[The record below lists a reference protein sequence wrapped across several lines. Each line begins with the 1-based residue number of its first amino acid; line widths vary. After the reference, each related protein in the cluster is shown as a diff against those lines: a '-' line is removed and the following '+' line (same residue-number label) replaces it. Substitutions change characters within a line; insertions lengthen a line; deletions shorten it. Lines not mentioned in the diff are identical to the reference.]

1 MLVMKFG
8 GSSLADGA
16 ALERT
21 ARLIAAEREP
31 VVVVSAMH
39 DTTDWL
45 LEAGRAAEHG
55 EQAACAAELERL
67 RALHLPAAG
76 DDQALG
82 AQVEALISEL
92 ASILE
97 GVRLLRELTPRS
109 RALIVSF
116 GERLSALLMAGK
128 LRACGRPAEAVDA
141 RQLIVTDERYDGATV
156 QREVTG
162 ERVRARLQPL
172 LGGGT
177 VPVVTGYIAATAA
190 GVTTTLGRSGS
201 DYTATL
207 IGAALGAEQID
218 IYTDVDGILSAD
230 PRLVKEARTLA
241 QVSYREAAEMAYFG
255 ARVLHPRTITPA
267 AEAGIPVRVRCTFL
281 PERLG
286 TLIAPTAPTL
296 PLGVKTVTS
305 IHGQALVTI
314 EGRGM
319 AGIPGVARRIFE
331 AAELASVNVVMIAQS
346 SSEQAV
352 SLVVAEVDT
361 TRLIASLH
369 ERFGP
374 ELARGAVERVVA
386 QHEIAVVSVIGQ
398 GMAGTPGVS
407 GRFFGALG
415 QAHVNVLAIAQG
427 GSELSISAAVREP
440 EGRRAVRASHTAFGL
455 TRVVNIALIG
465 CGRVGR
471 TLLRQLEQTR
481 PRLQRELDLELRL
494 VAVATHDRLLFDN
507 DGLPPAGVVAALESA
522 APRPSDEALIARL
535 LEQRFSDGVVVDVTA
550 AEMTPLHLAALEA
563 RLHVVTANKLPLSG
577 SLGSYRRLQ
586 AASRSAGVRYNY
598 ETTFGAG
605 LPLLHTLQELIHTG
619 DRPLRISGCL
629 SGTIGFLCSCL
640 DEGMPLA
647 AAVAEAERLGFTE
660 PDPREDLSGRDV
672 ARKALIIAR
681 ACGMALEP
689 EDVQLEAVV
698 PALERGLQPALA
710 AFAPLLAERVATA
723 RGRGQVLR
731 YVAEVAE
738 GTARVGL
745 QEVPA
750 HGPIG
755 SLRGPDNIVVFQTER
770 YREHPLVIRGPGAGA
785 DVTAAGVLGDVLK
798 TAGVAGRALGA
809 AALDE
814 AF

>member
-31 VVVVSAMH
+31 VVVVSAMD
-39 DTTDWL
+39 DTTEWL
-45 LEAGRAAEHG
+45 LEAGACAERG
-55 EQAACAAELERL
+55 DPAACAVELARL
-67 RALHLPAAG
+67 RSLHLSAAG
-76 DDQALG
+76 GDQGLAEQL
-82 AQVEALISEL
+82 EALIRDLE
-92 ASILE
+92 SILE

-128 LRACGRPAEAVDA
+128 LRACGRSAEAVDA
-141 RQLIVTDERYDGATV
+141 RALIVSDERYDGATV
-156 QREVTG
+156 LREPTT
-162 ERVRARLQPL
+162 ERIRAGLQPL
-172 LGGGT
+172 LNAAAI
-177 VPVVTGYIAATAA
+177 PVVTGYIAATPA

-230 PRLVKEARTLA
+230 PRLVKEARTLP

-267 AEAGIPVRVRCTFL
+267 AEAGIPVRVRSTFL

-352 SLVVAEVDT
+352 SLVVAEADT

-369 ERFGP
+369 ERFAP
-374 ELARGAVERVVA
+374 ELARGAVEQVAA

-398 GMAGTPGVS
+398 GMAGTAGVS

-415 QAHVNVLAIAQG
+415 HAHVNVLAIAQG

-440 EGRRAVRASHTAFGL
+440 EARRAVRASHTAFGL
-455 TRVVNIALIG
+455 TRVINVALIG
-465 CGRVGR
+465 CGRVGG
-471 TLLRQLEQTR
+471 TLLRQLDQTR
-481 PRLQRELDLELRL
+481 VRLQRELDLELRL
-494 VAVATHDRLLFDN
+494 VAVATSERMLFDT
-507 DGLPPAGVVAALESA
+507 DGLPPAGVLEQLER
-522 APRPSDEALIARL
+522 APARPSDEALIARL
-535 LEQRFSDGVVVDVTA
+535 LEQRFSDGVLVDVTA
-550 AEMTPLHLAALEA
+550 ADTTALHLAALEA

-577 SLGSYRRLQ
+577 SLSSYRRLQ
-586 AASRSAGVRYNY
+586 AASRGAGVRYNY

-629 SGTIGFLCSCL
+629 SGTLGFLCSCL

-647 AAVAEAERLGFTE
+647 EAVAEAERLGFTE

-698 PALERGLQPALA
+698 PALEQGLQPALA
-710 AFAPLLAERVATA
+710 AFAPRLAERVAAA
-723 RGRGQVLR
+723 RAKGQVLR
-731 YVAEVAE
+731 YVAEITEA
-738 GTARVGL
+738 GARVGL

-750 HGPIG
+750 NGPIG

-809 AALDE
+809 AALE
-814 AF
+814 ETL